1 MNQWVDGF
9 GDLPENL
16 VRFALTLPWWQ
27 AAVHCALD
35 DPDYQVTCFQC
46 LELCKLDPILMAHDG
61 L

>member
-1 MNQWVDGF
+1 MGGRLW
-9 GDLPENL
+9 
-16 VRFALTLPWWQ
+16 RFAGELGSVRLDS
-27 AAVHCALD
+27 ALVAGSGALCSD